1 MQKINKKWMFKI
13 KNLKY
18 NTLFKINLEVQTGV
32 NQNKNW
38 TFSEN
43 TTSEFRYFPNVQQ
56 GCNGDPVAG

>member
-1 MQKINKKWMFKI
+1 MFKI